1 MRAVLGCT
9 RDTPVSAM
17 RYTLALSSMKTR
29 HAHAQVKSM
38 LNVASKTNHPL
49 DASLHTRKGNRIKRG
64 KSWMARAEETL
75 QAVCKVSDIP
85 IGDEWVGDE
94 WVISPDK
101 HKFNSVV
108 IRLGRECRNWAKGVT
123 KLEVQD
129 IIDQTA
135 LSVDYVIYTDGSVC
149 RGKRNGWGFVGYKEG
164 RVCGE
169 RAGAYS
175 TTTSSMRMEIEA
187 ATAALAWLTEQQ
199 DKRAVIVTDLQSML
213 KKIESGFLRREW
225 ADLLTVSNTEMF
237 AWIYCPGH
245 AGVLGNEQ
253 ADRLAGEAPIQGGL
267 KWDRGDLITA
277 LKEQSIREEEEA
289 WRNDPHVN
297 TMIKNGVK
305 YGEGRTST
313 LSGRRLVTNNHATT
327 GTISIHTLRWI
338 LERGEEQIWEWPY
351 CIDTTLD
358 KS

>member
-9 RDTPVSAM
+9 RDTPVAAM
-17 RYTLALSSMKTR
+17 RYMLALTSMKTR
-29 HAHAQVKSM
+29 HAHAQVKAM

-49 DASLHTRKGNRIKRG
+49 AASLHTQKGNRIKRG

-75 QAVCKVSDIP
+75 QTVCKVSDIP
-85 IGDEWVGDE
+85 IGDE

-108 IRLGRECRNWAKGVT
+108 IRLGRECRNWAKGAT
-123 KLEVQD
+123 TLEIQD

-135 LSVDYVIYTDGSVC
+135 LPRDYVIYTDGSVC
-149 RGKRNGWGFVGYKEG
+149 RGKRSGWGFVAYKEG

-169 RAGAYS
+169 RAAAYS

-199 DKRAVIVTDLQSML
+199 DKRAVIVTDSQSML
-213 KKIESGFLRREW
+213 KKIESGLLRREW
-225 ADLLTVSNTEMF
+225 ADLLTVSNTEML
-237 AWIYCPGH
+237 AWIYCSGH

-253 ADRLAGEAPIQGGL
+253 ADRLAGEAPIQEGL
-267 KWDRGDLITA
+267 KWDRADVLTT

-289 WRNDPHVN
+289 LRNDPHVN
-297 TMIKNGVK
+297 RMIGNGVK

-313 LSGRRLVTNNHATT
+313 LSGRRRITNNQATT
-327 GTISIHTLRWI
+327 GTISIHTLRW
-338 LERGEEQIWEWPY
+338 LLGRGEEQIWEWPD
-351 CIDTTLD
+351 CIDTTSD
-358 KS
+358 NS